1 MEDLPATSDGVH
13 SKGIEMKQHFTKPG
27 FAEGLPQEIQDIL
40 PPAKFFHVGDRL
52 CLLIAQNG
60 IVYWDVEKGENVPLK
75 AGDGASPAWMKEQ
88 LRPLLFNY
96 YHKELGEAIDGIG

>member
-1 MEDLPATSDGVH
+1 
-13 SKGIEMKQHFTKPG
+13 MKEHFTKPG

-40 PPAKFFHVGDRL
+40 PPAKFFYVGDRL
-52 CLLIAQNG
+52 CLLIAQNA

-75 AGDGASPAWMKEQ
+75 AGNDVSPAWIKEQ

-96 YHKELGEAIDGIG
+96 YHKELGEAIDEIG